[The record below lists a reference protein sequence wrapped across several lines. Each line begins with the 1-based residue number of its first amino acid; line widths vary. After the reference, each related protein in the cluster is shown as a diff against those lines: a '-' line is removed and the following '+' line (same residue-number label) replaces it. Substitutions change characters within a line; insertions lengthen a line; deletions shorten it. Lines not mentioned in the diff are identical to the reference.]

1 MDELE
6 LRIIQANAIRTAA
19 HMLPGGYENTGYF
32 SDWLFERANELEA
45 GTEVRW
51 TAPFAHEE
59 R

>member
-19 HMLPGGYENTGYF
+19 HALPYGYENSMCF

-51 TAPFAHEE
+51 TAPLHDEDK
-59 R
+59 